1 MRRFDAGRIP
11 PEPLFILGSTS
22 QFVGQALAIKLFDD
36 LTPGGVALLRVFG
49 AALMIVALRRSWR
62 RRWTAAE
69 LRWASIF
76 GIVLAAMNLSIY
88 YSVELVP
95 LGNAVSIEFLGPVAV
110 AAFGTRTPRSAAA
123 LLLAVAG
130 VVVLAGVETGGTL
143 RGIWFALLA
152 GSFWAGYI
160 VLGHRVARGA
170 AWVDGLGVGMFVGA
184 LVISPFGIPHVPTA
198 VTQPALLRLR
208 VVAPRPPRRA
218 ALERHPLRHRP
229 VGHAAD
235 RPAPL
240 RPPTGAG
247 AGDGGGSRLRRRDRP
262 PPPRH
267 HARGSRRRRGRRCW
281 WTQAPS
287 AREMVGIG
295 LVVVAIV
302 LSRTAERTAPATG

>member
-1 MRRFDAGRIP
+1 MRRIAADRIP
-11 PEPLFILGSTS
+11 PEPLFILGSAS
-22 QFVGQALAIKLFDD
+22 QFVGQALAIKLFND

-143 RGIWFALLA
+143 RGVWFALLA

-170 AWVDGLGVGMFVGA
+170 AWVDGLGVGMLVGA
-184 LVISPFGIPHVPTA
+184 FAISPFGIPHVRTA
-198 VTQPALLRLR
+198 VTQPALLGLGFLVGLLSNVIPYGLDQWVMRRIDQHRFALLQALAPVTAA
-208 VVAPRPPRRA
+208 VVGFL
-218 ALERHPLRHRP
+218 AL
-229 VGHAAD
+229 
-235 RPAPL
+235 
-240 RPPTGAG
+240 
-247 AGDGGGSRLRRRDRP
+247 S
-262 PPPRH
+262 
-267 HARGSRRRRGRRCW
+267 
-281 WTQAPS
+281 QAPS

-302 LSRTAERTAPATG
+302 LSRTAERAAPAAG

>member
-22 QFVGQALAIKLFDD
+22 QFVGQALAVKLFDD

-130 VVVLAGVETGGTL
+130 VVVLAGVETGGTM
-143 RGIWFALLA
+143 RGVWFALLA

-170 AWVDGLGVGMFVGA
+170 AWVDGLGVGMLVGA
-184 LVISPFGIPHVPTA
+184 LAISPFGIPHVPTA
-198 VTQPALLRLR
+198 VTQPALLGLGFLVGLLSNVIPYGLDQWVMRRIDQHRFALLQALAPVTAA
-208 VVAPRPPRRA
+208 VVGFL
-218 ALERHPLRHRP
+218 AL
-229 VGHAAD
+229 
-235 RPAPL
+235 
-240 RPPTGAG
+240 
-247 AGDGGGSRLRRRDRP
+247 S
-262 PPPRH
+262 
-267 HARGSRRRRGRRCW
+267 
-281 WTQAPS
+281 QAPS
-287 AREMVGIG
+287 AREMIGIG
-295 LVVVAIV
+295 LVVIAIV
-302 LSRTAERTAPATG
+302 LSRSTRRTAPATG

>member
-22 QFVGQALAIKLFDD
+22 QFVGQALAVKLFDD

-95 LGNAVSIEFLGPVAV
+95 LGNAVAIEFLGPVAV

-130 VVVLAGVETGGTL
+130 VVVLAGVETGGTM
-143 RGIWFALLA
+143 RGVWFALLA

-170 AWVDGLGVGMFVGA
+170 AWVDGLGVGMLVGA
-184 LVISPFGIPHVPTA
+184 LAISPFGIPHVPTA
-198 VTQPALLRLR
+198 VTQPALLGLGFLVGLLSNVIPYGLDQWVMRRIDQHRFALLQALAPVTAA
-208 VVAPRPPRRA
+208 VVGFL
-218 ALERHPLRHRP
+218 AL
-229 VGHAAD
+229 
-235 RPAPL
+235 
-240 RPPTGAG
+240 
-247 AGDGGGSRLRRRDRP
+247 S
-262 PPPRH
+262 
-267 HARGSRRRRGRRCW
+267 
-281 WTQAPS
+281 QAPS
-287 AREMVGIG
+287 AREMIGIG
-295 LVVVAIV
+295 LVVIAIV
-302 LSRTAERTAPATG
+302 LSRSTGRTAPATS